1 MKSRTKAHSSDSFQ
15 LCKFIGNNSQ
25 CTMGDHC
32 KFSHDIKEYMAK
44 KGADIGDRCVN
55 FDLFGKCRFGIRC
68 RFAGA
73 HSKEDGEQIVNEE
86 KMANPEPPIKNGIG
100 FDTMK
105 QLRTSKYPLPNS
117 KRILEE
123 QMKEIAKNTA
133 PTTIDK
139 IATESTYQTRDETAS
154 SALESVPVDTSVPV
168 NDADDSVTVGDMGPD
183 VPLRLVE
190 KRTLDFSG
198 KTYLA
203 PLTTVGNLPFRRIC
217 KRFGVDITCGEM
229 AMATN
234 LLQGQRTE
242 WALTKRH
249 ASEDIFGVQVCG
261 NRPDPLIR
269 LAEVIESELDVD
281 FVDINLGC
289 PMEMVY
295 KQGAGSGL
303 MESAGKLGRIVRG
316 MDQVLSC
323 PLTIKFRTGVWDNKS
338 LAHKLVPR
346 FDAWGCA
353 LGTLHGRSR
362 QQRYTRRA
370 DWNYIKECSGL
381 RNGMQ
386 FFGNG
391 DVLSY
396 EEYYNHIEEDKV
408 DGIMIGRGALIKP
421 WLFDEIKTRRH
432 WDISATERLDIMK
445 DFCNYGLEHWG
456 SDTQGVNQTRRFL
469 CEWQSFLHRY
479 IPVGLLEVLPQRIN
493 ERPPSFKGR
502 NEMETLLASERAS
515 DWVKISEMFLGPAP
529 SDFHFIPKH
538 KANAY
543 EVEG

>member
-1 MKSRTKAHSSDSFQ
+1 MV
-15 LCKFIGNNSQ
+15 L
-25 CTMGDHC
+25 
-32 KFSHDIKEYMAK
+32 
-44 KGADIGDRCVN
+44 
-55 FDLFGKCRFGIRC
+55 
-68 RFAGA
+68 
-73 HSKEDGEQIVNEE
+73 
-86 KMANPEPPIKNGIG
+86 
-100 FDTMK
+100 
-105 QLRTSKYPLPNS
+105 
-117 KRILEE
+117 
-123 QMKEIAKNTA
+123 
-133 PTTIDK
+133 
-139 IATESTYQTRDETAS
+139 
-154 SALESVPVDTSVPV
+154 
-168 NDADDSVTVGDMGPD
+168 TVGDAGPD
-183 VPLRLVE
+183 VPLRPVE
-190 KRTLDFSG
+190 KRRIDFRG

-261 NRPDPLIR
+261 NRPEPLIR
-269 LAEVIESELDVD
+269 LAEVVENELEVD

-316 MDQVLSC
+316 MNEVLSC
-323 PLTIKFRTGVWDNKS
+323 PLTVKFRTGVFDNKHI
-338 LAHKLVPR
+338 AHKLVPK
-346 FDAWGCA
+346 FDAW
-353 LGTLHGRSR
+353 LHGRSR

-370 DWNYIKECSGL
+370 DWDYIRECSAL
-381 RNGMQ
+381 RTNMQ

-396 EEYYNHIEEDKV
+396 EDYYNYLETNNV
-408 DGIMIGRGALIKP
+408 DGIMIGRSGQIKP

-432 WDISATERLDIMK
+432 WDISAGERLDIMR

-479 IPVGLLEVLPQRIN
+479 IPVGLLEVVPQRIN
-493 ERPPSFKGR
+493 DRPPAYKGR
-502 NEMETLLASERAS
+502 NEMETLLASPQAK

-529 SDFHFIPKH
+529 SDFNFVPKH

-543 EVEG
+543 DVEG